1 MRFGVSAKTL
11 SPAPYVHFSLPARG
25 EMSFGQPLTT
35 SSGPGT
41 SGAPTASGTGE
52 KPPAAAGC
60 ACPSTELPSRNRT
73 AKPAPRAKV
82 RSVMATLRMRSSRLV
97 VGVVWFVASIIASP
111 PAADAQTALPE
122 TIPIFPLED
131 VMLFPGMSVPLHV
144 YEPRYKAMIADA
156 LKGNRIIGMVLLRPG
171 YEKDYE
177 RSQSVFTVG
186 CAGVINEVEQLPN
199 GEYNITLGALTKYR
213 ITREEASKPY
223 RIAHVTPISDEV
235 ITPDM
240 GPLHAARG
248 QRRDKLIASSGG
260 RTGLR
265 GIPDNISDDRLVNGI
280 SQLAHIDEL
289 DREKL

>member
-131 VMLFPGMSVPLHV
+131 VMLFPGVSVPLHV
-144 YEPRYKAMIADA
+144 YDPRYKAMIADA

-177 RSQSVFTVG
+177 RSPSVFQIGV
-186 CAGVINEVEQLPN
+186 AGTINEVEQLPN

-213 ITREEASKPY
+213 ITREEASRPY
-223 RIAHVTPISDEV
+223 RIAHVTPIGDVVSDADR
-235 ITPDM
+235 PA
-240 GPLHAARG
+240 LHDRR
-248 QRRDKLIASSGG
+248 QRLEKLIASSGG
-260 RTGLR
+260 RTG
-265 GIPDNISDDRLVNGI
+265 
-280 SQLAHIDEL
+280 
-289 DREKL
+289 